1 MINTKISL
9 LSSSLIILVFL
20 NSCNT
25 IIPEKPTAINYA
37 TSTTFF
43 SAKPSFSIDLPGN
56 YKFIYKS
63 LSNYQRQI
71 LGNNYKKY
79 LYYTTQTGVFKYKT
93 LCTYTDSIN
102 NLNGFTAQTIRNLK
116 NIKTISSI
124 SSINEKE
131 LTKNLS
137 KSLPISLQTK
147 QQLNIISYNQGD
159 SSRKN
164 LDNFIIEYHVLT
176 PDKKGILRFI
186 WIKDNRIKGDT
197 AALQRESLMLE
208 SIVSISTI
216 KFNINQTLDED
227 PFSYADK
234 FYSADY
240 GYNYLLPIT
249 MLLRDSV
256 INLHQNRQRKSS
268 YYQLLATRYSLAGN
282 YAKAIYYDHKIG
294 KPFYDE
300 IDTGKL
306 REYKPISAKKYI
318 LDSLSHANFLL
329 FNERHHIAQSR
340 AFVRDLLPDL
350 YQKGYRYLALEDL
363 VAAQDSAITARKYPD
378 KTSGYYMND
387 PIYAELVREA
397 LGLGYELIAY
407 EDTVNCKNSDPIFC
421 MNSRDLNEAKNL
433 LNSLKK
439 LPKAKTIVLA
449 GYDHINKQTEFN
461 WKHMVQ
467 NLQELSGAECISVDQ
482 TTLINKYNLKDA
494 SPFYQYITN
503 KYKINEPV
511 VLKNNTTFW
520 VDSALQQ
527 KVDAEILFP
536 ATKYASN
543 SIPTW
548 VFPVN
553 AANYI
558 IEPKC
563 KKYTKNLFLQV
574 FYKNEIDSNGTSN
587 SIPYINYQLEGKPK
601 YITIKIPMNIK
612 YTYILTDPNTN
623 EVLCFGNIEK
633 TN

>member
-1 MINTKISL
+1 MIHTKLS
-9 LSSSLIILVFL
+9 LSSLSLIILIFL

-25 IIPEKPTAINYA
+25 IIPEKPTAINYD

-56 YKFIYKS
+56 YKFIFKP
-63 LSNYQRQI
+63 LDTYQRQI
-71 LGNNYKKY
+71 IGKNYTRY
-79 LYYTTQTGVFKYKT
+79 LYYTAQTGFFEYKT

-102 NLNGFTAQTIRNLK
+102 NLNGFTAQTIKNLK
-116 NIKTISSI
+116 HLKTIRSI
-124 SSINEKE
+124 SLINEKE
-131 LTKNLS
+131 LAKNLS
-137 KSLPISLQTK
+137 KGFPISLQTK
-147 QQLNIISYNQGD
+147 QYLNIISYNQGD
-159 SSRKN
+159 SSRRN
-164 LDNFIIEYHVLT
+164 LDNLVVEYHVLT
-176 PDKKGILRFI
+176 PDKRGILRFI
-186 WIKDNRIKGDT
+186 WIKNNSVKGDT
-197 AALQRESLMLE
+197 AALKPESLKLE
-208 SIVSISTI
+208 SMVSISTI
-216 KFNINQTLDED
+216 KFNINQRLDED

-240 GYNYLLPIT
+240 GYNYLLPVT
-249 MLLRDSV
+249 MLLKDST
-256 INLHQNRQRKSS
+256 INLNQNRQKKSS
-268 YYQLLATRYSLAGN
+268 YYQALATRYSLAGN
-282 YAKAIYYDHKIG
+282 YPQAIYYDHKVG

-306 REYKPISAKKYI
+306 HEYKPISAKKYI

-329 FNERHHIAQSR
+329 FNEVHYIAQSR
-340 AFVRDLLPDL
+340 AFVRDLLPNL

-378 KTSGYYMND
+378 KISGYYLND

-397 LGLGYELIAY
+397 LRLGYKLITY
-407 EDTVNCKNSDPIFC
+407 EDTVDCINSDPIFC

-467 NLQELSGAECISVDQ
+467 SLQELSGSECISIDQ
-482 TTLINKYNLKDA
+482 TTLVNKYNLKDA

-503 KYKINEPV
+503 KYKINEAV
-511 VLKNNTTFW
+511 VLKNNTIFW
-520 VDSALQQ
+520 VDSALRQ

-536 ATKYASN
+536 ATEYSSN

-553 AANYI
+553 AVNYMI
-558 IEPKC
+558 QPKC
-563 KKYTKNLFLQV
+563 KKYKKNLFLQV
-574 FYKNEIDSNGTSN
+574 YYKHELDSNGTSN

-601 YITIKIPMNIK
+601 YITIKIQMNIK

-633 TN
+633 TK